1 MNNNTRINLMQGLFR
16 TGVCLFMLSGTCV
29 LFAQNETPAE
39 QADAPKKEQKAKEK
53 APAKK
58 VALKEVKGKV
68 FDAATG
74 SPLGGVRV
82 QSLGNSLYSAL
93 TEDDGSYTI
102 KVPEFENL
110 LLFTISDYNPM
121 QLAMKGNEGQDVQM
135 MSAKLRA
142 FYEDKIS
149 LTNRKFTTPN
159 ETSATTA
166 DDEIENELSSSVRA
180 IKRGGMPGQGVTM
193 FINGLNSLNSTA
205 QPLIVVD
212 GVIWDGQYDRSSL
225 HDGFF
230 INVLSVI
237 DPEDIASIEVH
248 KNGTGLYGARG
259 GNGVIEITTKR
270 GKSMATR
277 INVRAFGSYEMKP
290 STTKMMNGQQY
301 RSYVTDMLGTR
312 PDNEYL
318 ASSMSIPFLNEDPSY
333 LFYPLYHNDTDWQ
346 KDLYRNS
353 FAQNYKVSVEGGDDV
368 AMYNLSLGYTKS
380 DATTEKNDFNR
391 LNIRFNTDVNLLK
404 NLTAA
409 IDIAFSRNSYN
420 LRDNGWA
427 PDYTSRHISSPNVL
441 GQLQAPIL
449 SPYAYYVRYD
459 NNALNLVSSSVYAG
473 KNYSDSNNPF
483 RFAETFGYSG
493 LVNPFWILENGEGD
507 NKNYQEQMQFS
518 MNIAPKYRINKYLTI
533 QNRFSYIMNR
543 NDEKYYLP
551 TNGTPV
557 KNVPNM
563 GDATSFVAS
572 QVGKE
577 TTLFDDINIRWKRS
591 YQQHNVDLFGGFR
604 FASYSYN
611 ASSISGYNNEN
622 DKMPNISGSLDNLG
636 NGGVNDKW
644 KNLAYYFNAGYNF
657 ANKYFINAGVTM
669 ETSSRFGKDTKS
681 GLHMCGISWG
691 MFPSVQAAWLIS
703 SEKWFNV
710 KFIDYMKISLGYDET
725 GNDNVD
731 YYASR
736 TYFEN
741 MKFMDKKTGLVLSN
755 VQNPNIQWET
765 THRVNL
771 GLETSML
778 KNRLTLAFEFFRSN
792 TTNLLTRKAVSDIIG
807 LPYIWVND
815 GAMENNGVEFRAS
828 GVILNKKDWQLQAGF
843 SIGHYKNKITELPES
858 DLNHIET
865 YNLDE
870 NGKKNGLYSDIHGY
884 TTSIYGTDN
893 ILTAV
898 GRPAGVF
905 YGYETAGVFS
915 TDAEAAAAHTNP
927 DGTTSYLKYPTG
939 LSQNPYRNFR
949 AGDVHFV
956 DQNGDGWIDEA
967 DKVVIGDPNPK
978 IYGNFFAQLRW
989 KDLTLDLNFKY
1000 SVGNDV
1006 FNYQRM
1012 QTESANSIYNQTTAV
1027 CNRWRYQGQVTEVP
1041 RACDPSSDF
1050 WVNNERFSDRWIEDG
1065 SYLKLKKVRLSY
1077 KVPVKWDWLLGLS
1090 VWAESSNVFT
1100 VSKYTGNDPE
1110 VSCGN
1115 GVLYQGIDAGL
1126 LPQNRNFTLGLTI
1139 NL

>member
-1 MNNNTRINLMQGLFR
+1 MNNNKRINLMQGFLR
-16 TGVCLFMLSGTCV
+16 AGVCLFMLSGTCV
-29 LFAQNETPAE
+29 LSAQKKTEPAKET
-39 QADAPKKEQKAKEK
+39 PKKEQKSKKQQKEQEYT
-53 APAKK
+53 
-58 VALKEVKGKV
+58 LKEVKGHV
-68 FDAATG
+68 YDAATG
-74 SPLGGVRV
+74 KPLGGVRV
-82 QSLGNSLYSAL
+82 QSLAHNTFSTL

-102 KVPEFENL
+102 KVPEFEDVL
-110 LLFTISDYNPM
+110 YFCISDYNAV
-121 QLAMKGNEGQDVQM
+121 QLATKGLAGQDVQM
-135 MSAKLRA
+135 QSTKLRS
-142 FYEDKIS
+142 FYEDKVS
-149 LTNRKFTTPN
+149 LTNRKYMNFN
-159 ETSATTA
+159 ETSAINA
-166 DDEIENELSSSVRA
+166 EDDIENELSSSVRT
-180 IKRGGMPGQGVTM
+180 IKRGGMPAQGAAM
-193 FINGLNSLNSTA
+193 FINGLNSINANA

-212 GVIWDGQYDRSSL
+212 GVIWDGQYDRAAL

-230 INVLSVI
+230 IDVLSVI
-237 DPEDIASIEVH
+237 DPEDIASVEVL
-248 KNGTGLYGARG
+248 KNGTALYGAKG
-259 GNGVIEITTKR
+259 GNGVIEIKTKR

-277 INVRAFGSYEMKP
+277 INVRAFGSYELMP
-290 STTKMMNGQQY
+290 STTQMMNASQY
-301 RSYVTDMLGTR
+301 RSYVTEMLGTH
-312 PDNEYL
+312 PDNEAL
-318 ASSMSIPFLNEDPSY
+318 SSSMAIPFLNEDPSY

-380 DATTEKNDFNR
+380 DATAEENDFNR

-409 IDIAFSRNSYN
+409 LDIAFSRNSYN

-441 GQLQAPIL
+441 GQLQAPFL
-449 SPYAYYVRYD
+449 SPYAYYVKYE
-459 NNALNLVSSSVYAG
+459 NGGLNLVPSNVYAG
-473 KNYSDSNNPF
+473 KNYTDSNNPF
-483 RFAETFGYSG
+483 RFAENYGYAG

-507 NKNYQEQMQFS
+507 NKNHQEQMQFS

-533 QNRFSYIMNR
+533 QERFSYIMNR

-551 TNGTPV
+551 TNGTPA
-557 KNVPNM
+557 KEVPNM
-563 GDATSFVAS
+563 GDATSYVAS
-572 QVGKE
+572 QVAKE
-577 TTLFDDINIRWKRS
+577 TTLFNDINIRWHRN
-591 YQQHNVDLFGGFR
+591 YQAHDIDLFGGFR
-604 FASYSYN
+604 LASYSYN
-611 ASSISGYNNEN
+611 ASSISGYNNDN
-622 DKMPNISGSLDNLG
+622 DKMPNISGSLDNLA

-644 KNLAYYFNAGYNF
+644 MNLAYYLNAGYNY
-657 ANKYFINAGVTM
+657 ANKYFLNAGVTM
-669 ETSSRFGKDTKS
+669 EASSRFGKDTDA
-681 GLHMCGISWG
+681 GINLCGVSWG
-691 MFPSVQAAWLIS
+691 LFPSVQAAWLLS
-703 SEKWFNV
+703 SEKWLDV
-710 KFIDYMKISLGYDET
+710 KFIDYMKLTAGYEES

-741 MKFMDKKTGLVLSN
+741 IKFMDKKTGLVLSN
-755 VQNPNIQWET
+755 VQNPKIQWET
-765 THRVNL
+765 THRFNV
-771 GLETSML
+771 GLETSL
-778 KNRLTLAFEFFRSN
+778 LNNRLNLAVEYFWSK
-792 TTNLLTRKAVSDIIG
+792 TTDLLTRKAVSDIIG

-815 GAMENNGVEFRAS
+815 GALKNSGVEFRAS

-843 SIGHYKNKITELPES
+843 SIGHYKNEITELPES
-858 DLNHIET
+858 DLNHIKT

-870 NGKKNGLYSDIHGY
+870 NGKKSGQYSDIHGY
-884 TTSIYGTDN
+884 TSSIYGTNN

-905 YGYETAGVFS
+905 YGYQTAGVFS
-915 TDAEAAAAHTNP
+915 TDAEASSAHTNA
-927 DGTTSYLKYPTG
+927 DGTTTYLKYPTG
-939 LSQNPYRNFR
+939 LSQNPYRNFK

-956 DQNGDGWIDEA
+956 DQNGDGWINEA
-967 DKVVIGDPNPK
+967 DMVEIGDPNPV

-989 KDLTLDLNFKY
+989 KDLTLDLSFKY

-1012 QTESANSIYNQTTAV
+1012 QLESANSVYNQTTAV
-1027 CNRWRYQGQVTEVP
+1027 CNRWRYQGQQTDVP
-1041 RACDPSSDF
+1041 RAVATVSDD

-1100 VSKYTGNDPE
+1100 VTKYTGNDPE
-1110 VSCGN
+1110 FSCGN
-1115 GVLYQGIDAGL
+1115 GALYQGIDAGL